1 MLNVV
6 WHLTERAQPFGNR
19 KNLMINQWTM
29 KNKLKNLIIIGFIV
43 TGLII
48 VNSCEKDS
56 TKRPIDGTWDFYKN
70 CNKNLYRGCIFN
82 VNRDFKET
90 VKIDGNSFTRFYD
103 DSVVFSDNVKFSDS
117 LIIFGDD
124 NFSQLYTLGNDTLT
138 LIDTCFACDY
148 NVYIKSK

>member
-1 MLNVV
+1 M
-6 WHLTERAQPFGNR
+6 WHLNERTQPFDNKKDLG
-19 KNLMINQWTM
+19 INQWTM
-29 KNKLKNLIIIGFIV
+29 KDKLNNLIIIVFIV

-56 TKRPIDGTWDFYKN
+56 IKRPIDGTWDFYKN

-82 VNRDFKET
+82 INRDFKET

-103 DSVVFSDNVKFSDS
+103 DSLVFSDDMKISDA
-117 LIIFGDD
+117 LITFRNDI
-124 NFSQLYTLGNDTLT
+124 FSQQYTLRNDTLT

-148 NVYIKSK
+148 NVYIKRE